1 MGSILL
7 DDNQGVV
14 HKNAGSGTT
23 VQSNVTLTGDLSVSG
38 AASLGGN
45 LTVSGNLVGLKKVVS
60 STSTLA
66 LSDSGA
72 VLLASGS
79 AAQTFTLP
87 AVATANGFNVT
98 LHAGSAHTHVLNG
111 GTSKIQGVLYHNQGN
126 STLTR
131 QVVTN
136 RSSITLS
143 NSAAAIGDYITVFGD
158 GVNYHVFG
166 WLNNSASLG

>member
-7 DDNQGVV
+7 DDSKGVV
-14 HKNAGSGTT
+14 QTNSGTGT
-23 VQSNVTLTGDLSVSG
+23 TIQSNVTLTGDLSVSG
-38 AASLGGN
+38 AATLSGN
-45 LTVSGNLVGLKKVVS
+45 VTVSGNLVGLKKVVS

-98 LHAGSAHTHVLNG
+98 LHAGSAHAHVLNG
-111 GTSKIQGVLYHNQGN
+111 GTSKIQGVIYHNTNGT
-126 STLTR
+126 TLAR
-131 QVVTN
+131 QAVTDK
-136 RSSITLS
+136 SSITLV
-143 NSAAAIGDYITVFGD
+143 NPAIGDYLTVFGN
-158 GVNYHVFG
+158 GTNYYVFG
-166 WLNNSASLG
+166 WCNNAATLG